1 MKSPG
6 GFWALGSVTLV
17 LPSLAVI
24 AALAL
29 AACGGS
35 GSTAASLQSA
45 TTTSPLASPSP
56 VIAQDPISQ
65 WDAPGTASLA
75 QTQAVARRYA
85 AALSAEKIPKAGL
98 YAPGATSDIHSSEDH
113 VQGAAAIE
121 NVYRD
126 GGAAW
131 WGWSKRHHI
140 LAAPGVAVYEGVF
153 KDSLSE
159 YATPDLVLLAVDG
172 DKVTHEE
179 VFLQDGT
186 STMRRR
192 VTCCSSAPGPRDTA
206 TVAAQ
211 VGAAVG
217 EAFATRDRSALHA
230 LVAPDILF
238 RDTSQPQGVRGRNAV
253 LAWLA
258 RVPTVKIEVKKP
270 IAGPGWAVLRWTVR
284 RFYSSTGFFS
294 MGIEVADPG
303 ATVME
308 VRGGKVAR
316 MTLYYWSSWKS
327 LQTG

>member
-6 GFWALGSVTLV
+6 GFRALGSVTLA

-29 AACGGS
+29 AACGGKS
-35 GSTAASLQSA
+35 STAVSLLSA
-45 TTTSPLASPSP
+45 TTTSPSASPSP
-56 VIAQDPISQ
+56 VIEQDPISQ

-75 QTQAVARRYA
+75 QTRAVARRYA

-98 YAPGATSDIHSSEDH
+98 YAADATSDIPSSDDH
-113 VQGAAAIE
+113 AQGAAAIE
-121 NVYRD
+121 GIYRD

-131 WGWSKRHHI
+131 WGWSKKHHI

-153 KDSLSE
+153 KDSLSD
-159 YATPDLVLLAVDG
+159 YTTPDLVLLAVDG

-179 VFLQDGT
+179 VFLQHGT
-186 STMRRR
+186 LTMRRP

-217 EAFATRDRSALHA
+217 EAFATRDRAALHA
-230 LVAPDILF
+230 LVASDVLF
-238 RDTSQPQGVRGRNAV
+238 RDTSQPHGVRGRNAV

-258 RVPTVKIEVKKP
+258 RVPTVKIEVKKA

-284 RFYSSTGFFS
+284 RFYSSTGYFP

-303 ATVME
+303 ATLVE

-316 MTLYYWSSWKS
+316 MTLYYYSSGDC

>member
-6 GFWALGSVTLV
+6 GFWALASVTLV

-35 GSTAASLQSA
+35 CSTAASLQGA
-45 TTTSPLASPSP
+45 TTTVPLASPSP

-65 WDAPGTASLA
+65 WDAPGAASLA
-75 QTQAVARRYA
+75 QTEAVARRYA

-121 NVYRD
+121 GIYRD
-126 GGAAW
+126 GGTGS

-140 LAAPGVAVYEGVF
+140 LAAPGVAVYEGLF
-153 KDSLSE
+153 KDSFSE
-159 YATPDLVLLAVDG
+159 YTTPDLVLLAVDG

-179 VFLQDGT
+179 VFFHDSALTVG
-186 STMRRR
+186 RR
-192 VTCCSSAPGPRDTA
+192 VTCCGSAPGTKDTA
-206 TVAAQ
+206 SVAAQ

-217 EAFATRDRSALHA
+217 EAFASRDRSALHA
-230 LVAPDILF
+230 LVAPDVLF
-238 RDTSQPQGVRGRNAV
+238 RDTSQPHGVRGRNAV

-284 RFYSSTGFFS
+284 RFYSSTGYFP
-294 MGIEVADPG
+294 MGIKVADPG
-303 ATVME
+303 ATVIE

-316 MTLYYWSSWKS
+316 MTLYYFSSVKD
-327 LQTG
+327 LQTE